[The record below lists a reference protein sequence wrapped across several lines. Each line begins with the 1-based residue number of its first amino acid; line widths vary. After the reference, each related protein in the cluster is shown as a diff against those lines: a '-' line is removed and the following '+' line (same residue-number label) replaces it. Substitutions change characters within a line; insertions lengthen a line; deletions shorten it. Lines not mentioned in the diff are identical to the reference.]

1 MNGLLAHP
9 DTLWSVSI
17 WAVLCLAAALLWWP
31 KARSAVYVL
40 LGVVAIAGLI
50 RGVFDPLA
58 LLSFALL
65 GLAAWL
71 VSPARAKGARIAGH
85 VLFVLVAFALG
96 LHLMPGFHNPQL
108 ISDLRLT
115 PDAAPMSLYL
125 NFDKPLAGFWL
136 LLCWPLLR
144 RFGGD
149 TGESKGENTQPVAAS
164 LAAGL
169 IGALLAA
176 VLCLGLALALN
187 AVAWAP
193 KWPAFGAL
201 WALNNLLLV
210 ALTEEAMFRGY
221 LQHALQRR
229 WSEVRHGPIYATFVA
244 ALAFGLVHAGGGWRW
259 VLLASLAGLI
269 YGWAYRKGG
278 LLGAVLAHFGLNLIH
293 FTAFTYPMLA

>member
-1 MNGLLAHP
+1 MNALLAHP
-9 DTLWSVSI
+9 DTRWSVSI
-17 WAVLCLAAALLWWP
+17 WAVLCVAAALLWWP
-31 KARSAVYVL
+31 KARPAVYVL
-40 LGVVAIAGLI
+40 LGAVAVAGLI

-71 VSPARAKGARIAGH
+71 VLPARAKGARIAGH
-85 VLFVLVAFALG
+85 CLFVLVAFALG

-108 ISDLRLT
+108 LTDLRLT

-144 RFGGD
+144 RFGEGA
-149 TGESKGENTQPVAAS
+149 QPVAAS

-169 IGALLAA
+169 IGAVLGA
-176 VLCLGLALALN
+176 VLCLSLALALN

-210 ALTEEAMFRGY
+210 ALAEEAMFRGY
-221 LQHALQRR
+221 LQQALQRR
-229 WSEVRHGPIYATFVA
+229 WSEVRHGPVYATFVA

-259 VLLASLAGLI
+259 VLMATLAGLV

>member
-1 MNGLLAHP
+1 MNAVFAHP

-40 LGVVAIAGLI
+40 LGAVAVAGLI
-50 RGVFDPLA
+50 RGLFDPPA

-71 VSPARAKGARIAGH
+71 VLPARAKGARIAGH
-85 VLFVLVAFALG
+85 GLFVAVAFALG
-96 LHLMPGFHNPQL
+96 LHLMPGFNNPQL

-136 LLCWPLLR
+136 LLCWPQLR
-144 RFGGD
+144 RFGEGD
-149 TGESKGENTQPVAAS
+149 GTRPIAAS

-176 VLCLGLALALN
+176 ALCLSLALALN

-221 LQHALQRR
+221 LQQALQRR

-259 VLLASLAGLI
+259 VLMATLAGLF

>member
-1 MNGLLAHP
+1 MSGLFAHA

-17 WAVLCLAAALLWWP
+17 WGLLCAAAALLWWP
-31 KARSAVYVL
+31 RARKASLAL
-40 LGVVAIAGLI
+40 LTVTMVAALARGLL
-50 RGVFDPLA
+50 DPLA
-58 LLSFALL
+58 LMSFALL
-65 GLAAWL
+65 ILAAWL
-71 VSPARAKGARIAGH
+71 VTPARAKGARIAGH

-108 ISDLRLT
+108 IQDLRLT
-115 PDAAPMSLYL
+115 PDSAPMSLYF

-144 RFGGD
+144 LY
-149 TGESKGENTQPVAAS
+149 GEGERPVAAS

-169 IGALLAA
+169 IGATVAG
-176 VLCLGLALALN
+176 VLCLGLALALHLLT
-187 AVAWAP
+187 WAP

-221 LQHALQRR
+221 LLESLQRR
-229 WSEVRHGPIYATFVA
+229 WREVRHGATYATMVS

-259 VLLASLAGLI
+259 VVLATLAGLA

-278 LLGAVLAHFGLNLIH
+278 LLGAVLAHFGLNLLH
-293 FTAFTYPMLA
+293 FTVFTYPMLA

>member
-1 MNGLLAHP
+1 MNALLAHP

-40 LGVVAIAGLI
+40 LGVVAVAGLI

-71 VSPARAKGARIAGH
+71 VLPARAKGARIAGH
-85 VLFVLVAFALG
+85 GLFVLVAFALG

-108 ISDLRLT
+108 LSDLRLT
-115 PDAAPMSLYL
+115 PDATPMSLYL

-144 RFGGD
+144 RYGD
-149 TGESKGENTQPVAAS
+149 GPQPVAAS

-169 IGALLAA
+169 IGAVLAA
-176 VLCLGLALALN
+176 VLCLSLALALN

-221 LQHALQRR
+221 LQQALQRR

-259 VLLASLAGLI
+259 VLMATLAGLF
-269 YGWAYRKGG
+269 YGWAYRKDG